1 MSLFDSIQF
10 RTFDY
15 DGFRQSLFQLA
26 KSRFTQWTDTL
37 ESNEGVMF
45 VEWLAFIGANICYMQ
60 NFHARQAFVPTVTEP
75 NNLIKLAK
83 QFDYSIPNNVS
94 SVVDVTISN
103 QGGGVFTSTVVVPA
117 LTQLRTSG
125 AEPVIFE
132 TTAPLT
138 IPANA
143 ASGIVSARH
152 QETKVENDTADGAAD
167 FQTAMTYGPY
177 IEDSMSVEVGG
188 DPAWVLVDNFLDSSG
203 ASKHF
208 RVEVNSD
215 QIPSVIFGDGIN
227 GIIPGVNEDIEY
239 TYRVGGGTA
248 GNVSPGTII
257 QIPGTFYDVNNNP
270 VDLVVTNVNAAE
282 GGQDREEVEVT
293 KVRMP
298 KSLSSRKITIN
309 YEDFQTNIQSVPG
322 VARVGVLTVNDNV
335 GIPENTVLCVV
346 LPTVGDTMSGALR
359 AEIEGVFVE
368 NPRSLTQRL
377 ILVDPNFITIPIQIK
392 DLVVEQAMDDDS
404 GTFANA
410 TVTIANNSFS
420 AGDKVIVNGVG
431 FEQGV
436 DWAPGGSIALSASA
450 LALAIENSLNPLLQD
465 ITASAVGPL
474 ITISSRTKGVQGNSY
489 TLSEVDTG
497 TNNFTLSGAT
507 FQNGT
512 DTTTQAKIRAAVDAF
527 FGRTNIGEDGEYTV
541 EFGQPV
547 YLNKLIWLIQDVVG
561 VESFILES
569 PVADTPLEFNTFPK
583 YTLKFTTSS

>member
-368 NPRSLTQRL
+368 NPRPLTQRL

>member
-227 GIIPGVNEDIEY
+227 GIIPGANEDIEY

-298 KSLSSRKITIN
+298 KSLSSRKVTIN
-309 YEDFQTNIQSVPG
+309 YEDFQTNIQSVSG

-346 LPTVGDTMSGALR
+346 LPTVADTMSTALR
-359 AEIEGVFVE
+359 AEIEAVFIE
-368 NPRSLTQRL
+368 NPRPLTQRL
-377 ILVDPNFITIPIQIK
+377 ILVDPNFITIPIIIK
-392 DLVVEQAMDDDS
+392 DLVVEQALDDDT
-404 GTFANA
+404 GTFASA
-410 TVTIANNSFS
+410 TVTIANNTFA
-420 AGDKVIVNGVG
+420 AGDKVTVNGID
-431 FEQGV
+431 FEQSV
-436 DWAPGGSIALSASA
+436 DWTPGGSTSLSASA
-450 LALAIENSLNPLLQD
+450 LALAIENSVSPYLQD
-465 ITASAVGPL
+465 ITASAIGSVV
-474 ITISSRTKGVQGNSY
+474 TISSRTKGIQGNSY
-489 TLSEVDTG
+489 TLSEADTG

-512 DTTTQAKIRAAVDAF
+512 DTTIQAKIRAAVDTF

-541 EFGQPV
+541 EFGEPV
-547 YLNKLIWLIQDVVG
+547 FLNKIIWLIQDVIG
-561 VESFILES
+561 VESFILEF
-569 PVADTPLEFNTFPK
+569 PVADTPLDFNTFPK
-583 YTLKFTTSS
+583 YTLTFKTS

>member
-1 MSLFDSIQF
+1 
-10 RTFDY
+10 
-15 DGFRQSLFQLA
+15 
-26 KSRFTQWTDTL
+26 
-37 ESNEGVMF
+37 
-45 VEWLAFIGANICYMQ
+45 
-60 NFHARQAFVPTVTEP
+60 
-75 NNLIKLAK
+75 
-83 QFDYSIPNNVS
+83 
-94 SVVDVTISN
+94 
-103 QGGGVFTSTVVVPA
+103 
-117 LTQLRTSG
+117 
-125 AEPVIFE
+125 
-132 TTAPLT
+132 
-138 IPANA
+138 
-143 ASGIVSARH
+143 
-152 QETKVENDTADGAAD
+152 
-167 FQTAMTYGPY
+167 
-177 IEDSMSVEVGG
+177 
-188 DPAWVLVDNFLDSSG
+188 
-203 ASKHF
+203 
-208 RVEVNSD
+208 
-215 QIPSVIFGDGIN
+215 
-227 GIIPGVNEDIEY
+227 
-239 TYRVGGGTA
+239 
-248 GNVSPGTII
+248 
-257 QIPGTFYDVNNNP
+257 
-270 VDLVVTNVNAAE
+270 
-282 GGQDREEVEVT
+282 
-293 KVRMP
+293 MP